1 MSSLTQSSQKL
12 VASWESPQL
21 HTDGHLDGQQREVLL
36 LLSCLQLHENLVELQ
51 AKGAGLLLKMVD
63 AINGRALFV

>member
-1 MSSLTQSSQKL
+1 M
-12 VASWESPQL
+12 ASWESPEL

-51 AKGAGLLLKMVD
+51 VKGAGKSVFTPQTVD
-63 AINGRALFV
+63 TINGRVLFV